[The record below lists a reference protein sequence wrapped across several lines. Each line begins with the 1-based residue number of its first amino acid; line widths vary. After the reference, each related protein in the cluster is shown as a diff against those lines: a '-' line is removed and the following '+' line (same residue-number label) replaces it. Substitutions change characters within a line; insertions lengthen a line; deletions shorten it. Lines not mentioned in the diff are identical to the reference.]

1 MKNPALANDMKKR
14 FSSKEFLAGI
24 SRQAILAGETTRA
37 AKEIARI
44 AREIVVKPGTTII
57 KQGEYKHDVFFVLQ
71 GSVKVFVN
79 SSLVAIRTAGQ
90 HVGEMAGIMNSR
102 RTATVI
108 SAEES
113 ILAKVSKLNFL
124 KIADKLPFIW
134 ANLTRELAMRLDQR
148 RNLIREPNPFPNI
161 FIGSSTKH
169 KAVAEKIRE
178 GLDGLNAQIDVWSD
192 PGVFAA
198 SDTFIETL
206 TAAAAKADFAVLV
219 FAKDDVLVQKGKKS
233 FVTRDN
239 VVFEA
244 GLFIGAI
251 SRKRTFLVRPKNA
264 RIKILT
270 DLAGVTLLDF
280 HKVKDRIDVA
290 NACYQIRKVVLERG
304 VR

>member
-1 MKNPALANDMKKR
+1 MV
-14 FSSKEFLAGI
+14 SI
-24 SRQAILAGETTRA
+24 SRQAILCGETTKA
-37 AKEIARI
+37 AKEIARV
-44 AREIVVKPGTTII
+44 AQEIVVKPGTIII
-57 KQGEYKHDVFFVLQ
+57 KQGEYKHDVFFILQ
-71 GSVKVFVN
+71 GAVKVFVN
-79 SSLVAIRTAGQ
+79 SSLVATRTAGQ
-90 HVGEMAGIMNSR
+90 HFGEMAGIMNSR

-108 SAEES
+108 TTEES
-113 ILAKVSKLNFL
+113 VLAKVSKQNFL
-124 KIADKLPFIW
+124 KIANKLPFIW
-134 ANLTRELAMRLDQR
+134 ANLTRELATRLDQR
-148 RNLIREPNPFPNI
+148 RNLIREPNPFPYI

-169 KAVAEKIRE
+169 RSIAEKIR
-178 GLDGLNAQIDVWSD
+178 DGLNGLNARIDVWSD

-219 FAKDDVLVQKGKKS
+219 FAKDDVLVQKGIKS

-251 SRKRTFLVRPKNA
+251 SRKRTFLIRPKNA

-270 DLAGVTLLDF
+270 DLAGVTLLGF
-280 HKVKDRIDVA
+280 HKAKNCIDVT
-290 NACYQIRKVVLERG
+290 NACSQIRTAVLEHG